1 MNTVLQVSENRN
13 INVFDDYISKVTIH
27 AFQLG
32 YEREVRENLR
42 FISGLHLLSLS
53 LRTILSV
60 EVDFQSSQ
68 SQSQFRALSTLD
80 SNYTFRQLP

>member
-1 MNTVLQVSENRN
+1 MSHCTSRHCADELVIAEPPA
-13 INVFDDYISKVTIH
+13 

-32 YEREVRENLR
+32 YGREVRENLT
-42 FISGLHLLSLS
+42 FISGLYLLSLS

-68 SQSQFRALSTLD
+68 PQSQFRALSTLD